1 MAQEREIA
9 TRIASLDEL
18 LDIVSA
24 IRAIAASQMQQALRS
39 LEAIRRYSEMVRE
52 ALSDAATLL
61 PSDGTVAPTSE
72 LSKSGLIVF
81 CAEHG
86 LCGGF
91 NEHPLHVAER
101 ALADRA
107 AGFVLI
113 VVGSRGGQICRERG
127 LKPDLVLPMATH
139 CAGVTGAAR
148 RVATEVY
155 RMFSDGRIAG
165 LEVVYAQHAG
175 SQFSPIER
183 HRLLPLEMPV
193 VERRP
198 LAMPPLINL
207 SPRRLFDDIVG
218 EYFFAALGER
228 RDAIVLQRELDSLPH
243 DGSRASKHWKQVRG
257 AYKTCATRP
266 ARGRDDGNSRSDRRC
281 RSPLIC
287 VKINAVEMSKL
298 RFPHRVPFLGVVAA
312 VVPGTHGCL
321 ADRRA
326 SRPSKRIL
334 DIEPRT
340 TMSAIM
346 AQSATASLRTP
357 RLCRPPS
364 TPRRATEAGWWFCLQ
379 EPTSAAQFISEVTSR
394 YG

>member
-18 LDIVSA
+18 QEIVSA

-52 ALSDAATLL
+52 ALSDAARLA
-61 PSDGTVAPTSE
+61 PSDNTVASTSV
-72 LSKSGLIVF
+72 LSSSALIVF

-91 NEHPLHVAER
+91 NEHPLHVAES

-107 AGFVLI
+107 ARSVLI

-127 LKPDLVLPMATH
+127 LTPDLVLPMATH

-165 LEVVYAQHAG
+165 LEVVHAQQAG
-175 SQFSPIER
+175 SQFPRIER

-193 VERRP
+193 VERRA

-207 SPRRLFDDIVG
+207 SPRRLFDDIAG
-218 EYFFAALGER
+218 EYFFAALEN
-228 RDAIVLQRELDSLPH
+228 AAMQSFFSEN
-243 DGSRASKHWKQVRG
+243 
-257 AYKTCATRP
+257 ATRFRTMEAAHQNIGNKSQELTKL
-266 ARGRDDGNSRSDRRC
+266 ARRVRQE
-281 RSPLIC
+281 
-287 VKINAVEMSKL
+287 AVTAE
-298 RFPHRVPFLGVVAA
+298 
-312 VVPGTHGCL
+312 
-321 ADRRA
+321 
-326 SRPSKRIL
+326 IL
-334 DIEPRT
+334 DLI
-340 TMSAIM
+340 SG
-346 AQSATASLRTP
+346 
-357 RLCRPPS
+357 
-364 TPRRATEAGWWFCLQ
+364 TEALHPSESQVGADAG
-379 EPTSAAQFISEVTSR
+379 EAAATS
-394 YG
+394 